1 MENPYDNETYIFPH
15 QQMIM
20 KNVQNIID
28 KSDTNINMI
37 GNDSN
42 EVIQEHLDSLLHKYL
57 VDLEQSMKGSNFI
70 FDCIS

>member
-1 MENPYDNETYIFPH
+1 MENPYDNKTYIFPH

-57 VDLEQSMKGSNFI
+57 VGLEQSMKGSNFI

>member
-1 MENPYDNETYIFPH
+1 MGNPYDNKTYIFPH

-57 VDLEQSMKGSNFI
+57 VGLEQSMKGSNFI

>member
-1 MENPYDNETYIFPH
+1 MENPYDNKTYIFPH